1 MPTASPTATATATA
15 TRTPAPTPRTPQPTA
30 APIAKLVSVGNYKLY
45 IECTGTGNPTVVLD
59 SGLSATSRSW
69 FLVAPPVAKFARV
82 CIYDR
87 ASTGRSER
95 APMPRTAQDLVN
107 DLHALLNNAG
117 VPPPYVMVGHSL
129 GGMNV
134 RLYASEYPNE
144 VVGLVL
150 VDSAHEDEWERF
162 GALLPP
168 EFPGEPPQ
176 FKDFRKQLTDPVQGT
191 EKIDLKISGDQM
203 KAKRQSFGNMPLIVI
218 SHGKPIADVPAIVS
232 PIVEGVWNDMQK
244 DLLKW
249 SSKSKQIIALES
261 DHGIPTEQPQLIV
274 DAIREEVNAAR

>member
-1 MPTASPTATATATA
+1 M
-15 TRTPAPTPRTPQPTA
+15 
-30 APIAKLVSVGNYKLY
+30 
-45 IECTGTGNPTVVLD
+45 D

-87 ASTGRSER
+87 ANTGRSEQS
-95 APMPRTAQDLVN
+95 PTPRSSQDLVN
-107 DLHALLNNAG
+107 DLRTLLNNAG
-117 VPPPYVMVGHSL
+117 VQPPYVLVGHSL

-134 RLYASEYPNE
+134 RLYASEYRNE

-176 FKDFRKQLTDPVQGT
+176 LKDYRKQFSDPIQGT
-191 EKIDLKISGDQM
+191 EKIDLKVSGDQM
-203 KAKRQSFGNMPLIVI
+203 KAKRQSFGDMPLVVI
-218 SHGKPIADVPAIVS
+218 SHGKPIADVPALFS
-232 PIVEGVWNDMQK
+232 PFVEGVWTAMQK

-249 SSKSKQIIALES
+249 SSNSKQIIATES
-261 DHGIPTEQPQLIV
+261 DHAIPTEQPQLIV
-274 DAIREEVNAAR
+274 DAIRDEVYAAR